1 MNKSIVTNVVAALIC
16 ASAFL
21 FPEIEDDLLM
31 IGVFALSGGLT
42 NWLAVHMLFEKI
54 PFLYGSGIIP
64 TRFKDFKIG
73 IKTLIMSEF
82 FTPAHIERFLDEN
95 DSYSLEGLIDKI
107 DFDRVFTIL
116 TETIVES
123 PLGGMLAMAGG
134 KKALEPLRQ
143 PITVKL
149 KEIIAE
155 LAADGLTVDGD
166 ISFSQTLENKIENI
180 LDTRL
185 DELTPEHVKKIIA
198 NMIYEHLGWLVVW
211 GGIFG
216 GSIGFVVNLIQ
227 NFWVIW

>member
-1 MNKSIVTNVVAALIC
+1 MNKSILTNIIAALIC

-21 FPEIEDDLLM
+21 FPAIADHLLV
-31 IGVFALSGGLT
+31 IGAFALSGGLT

-54 PFLYGSGIIP
+54 PFLYGSGVIP
-64 TRFKDFKIG
+64 TRFEDFKIG

-82 FTPAHIERFLDEN
+82 FTLAHIERFLNEN
-95 DSYSLEGLIDKI
+95 DSRSPECLVDKV

-116 TETIVES
+116 TEAIVES
-123 PLGGMLAMAGG
+123 PLGSMLAMAGG

-149 KEIIAE
+149 KDIIVE
-155 LAADGLTVDGD
+155 LAADGLTVGGD
-166 ISFSQTLENKIENI
+166 VGFAQTLVNKIENI

-185 DELTPEHVKKIIA
+185 DELTPEHVKEIIA

-216 GSIGFVVNLIQ
+216 GSIGLVVSIFQ
-227 NFWVIW
+227 GFWVI

>member
-64 TRFKDFKIG
+64 TRFEDLKTG
-73 IKTLIMSEF
+73 IKTLIMMEF
-82 FTPAHIERFLDEN
+82 FTRAHIERFLNEN
-95 DSYSLEGLIDKI
+95 DSYGPEGFIDKI

-116 TETIVES
+116 TEAIVES

-143 PITVKL
+143 PITIKL
-149 KEIIAE
+149 KDIIAE
-155 LAADGLTVDGD
+155 LAADGLTVDGGV
-166 ISFSQTLENKIENI
+166 SFSQTLENKIESI

-185 DELTPEHVKKIIA
+185 DELTPEHVKKIIE

-216 GSIGFVVNLIQ
+216 GAIGLVVSLFQ
-227 NFWVIW
+227 NFSVF

>member
-1 MNKSIVTNVVAALIC
+1 MNKSILTNTISALIV

-21 FPEIEDDLLM
+21 FPAIADHLLV
-31 IGVFALSGGLT
+31 IGAFALSGGLT
-42 NWLAVHMLFEKI
+42 NWLAVHMLFEKV
-54 PFLYGSGIIP
+54 PFLYGSGVIP
-64 TRFKDFKIG
+64 TRFEDFKIG

-82 FTPAHIERFLDEN
+82 FTRTHIERFLNEN
-95 DSYSLEGLIDKI
+95 DSRSLEGLVDKL

-116 TETIVES
+116 TEAIVGS

-149 KEIIAE
+149 KDIIVE
-155 LAADGLTVDGD
+155 LATDGLTVDGD
-166 ISFSQTLENKIENI
+166 VSFAQTLVNKIEKI

-185 DELTPEHVKKIIA
+185 NELTPEHVKKIIA

-211 GGIFG
+211 GGILG
-216 GSIGFVVNLIQ
+216 GLIGLVVSIFQ
-227 NFWVIW
+227 SF